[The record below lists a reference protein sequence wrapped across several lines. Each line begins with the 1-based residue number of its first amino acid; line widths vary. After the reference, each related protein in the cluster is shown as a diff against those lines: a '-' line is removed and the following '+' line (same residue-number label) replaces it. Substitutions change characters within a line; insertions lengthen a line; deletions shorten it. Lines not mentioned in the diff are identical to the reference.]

1 VPKNKFEQ
9 IKVDGLSI
17 TLPAGSKV
25 KFVTPTG
32 VMRLQEN
39 GINVAGEG
47 GRIAMVADNTED
59 DRMTEDMKLAGC
71 SAVLNFRKDEP
82 MEEYPIKAST
92 AFDGGVRYSMILIE
106 HAPAT

>member
-1 VPKNKFEQ
+1 
-9 IKVDGLSI
+9 
-17 TLPAGSKV
+17 
-25 KFVTPTG
+25 
-32 VMRLQEN
+32 
-39 GINVAGEG
+39 
-47 GRIAMVADNTED
+47 
-59 DRMTEDMKLAGC
+59 MTEDMKLAGC